1 MYKFEYLYASESIC
15 LLPINSIPLR
25 STPYIETYSESQY
38 PASAN
43 KKPFVWF
50 YGALVMGYLSTSLC
64 LSVPC
69 VGLQPELTNK
79 LQNFDLM
86 IC

>member
-1 MYKFEYLYASESIC
+1 MLMYKFEYLYASESIC

-43 KKPFVWF
+43 KKPFVILWCVS
-50 YGALVMGYLSTSLC
+50 YGLFIYVSLFVRSLC
-64 LSVPC
+64 W
-69 VGLQPELTNK
+69 LTTGAHK
-79 LQNFDLM
+79 
-86 IC
+86 